1 MGEVMNKK
9 KKHGQFLDIVKR
21 FLNNKSAV
29 VGLAIFMVIVLLAV
43 FAGAFG
49 TYEECIETNIMEKN
63 KVRAADPA
71 EIISPGKTGKF
82 FYVGELYDTQGRI
95 KANIPHPQMTFW
107 ARVPFEVTPG
117 DIMRVGTKRES

>member
-1 MGEVMNKK
+1 MKVAYETADGR
-9 KKHGQFLDIVKR
+9 LYR
-21 FLNNKSAV
+21 F
-29 VGLAIFMVIVLLAV
+29 
-43 FAGAFG
+43 
-49 TYEECIETNIMEKN
+49 MEKN

-117 DIMRVGTKRES
+117 DIMRVGSKRES